1 MVVEILQSAGK
12 EELQKRAEGMF
23 SKEPGLWAPLAVAG
37 LAAEMFRAV
46 DEFAV
51 AAYWAGNYAEAEQA
65 NLSLLNN
72 PELDKNQIPRIK
84 KNLWYARKSM
94 GIFSEESLNNYF
106 EEKRKT
112 I

>member
-1 MVVEILQSAGK
+1 MVWFIKALVPDWNINEVNDVLFIVKSIYGP
-12 EELQKRAEGMF
+12 F
-23 SKEPGLWAPLAVAG
+23 S
-37 LAAEMFRAV
+37 V